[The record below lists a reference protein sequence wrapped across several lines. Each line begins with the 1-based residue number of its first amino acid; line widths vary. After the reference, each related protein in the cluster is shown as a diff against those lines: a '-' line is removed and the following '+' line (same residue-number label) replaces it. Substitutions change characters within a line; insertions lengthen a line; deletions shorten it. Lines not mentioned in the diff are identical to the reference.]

1 VSTVSVSTV
10 STMESEL
17 DAPTI
22 PTTWSPQS
30 TPRKFD
36 KSNTI
41 VRTFSIDSEVSRQEK
56 SLDLTRL
63 RTFGEK
69 EEDNWRLKTMVVPMA
84 GRNSVGV
91 AF

>member
-1 VSTVSVSTV
+1 
-10 STMESEL
+10 MESEL

-30 TPRKFD
+30 TPGRFD
-36 KSNTI
+36 KRDML

-56 SLDLTRL
+56 SLELTRL

-69 EEDNWRLKTMVVPMA
+69 DEENWRLKPMVVPTP